1 MPPNTVAG
9 FAATA
14 GSKSRQRTLTHDF
27 DGLFL
32 WSFAQSSPLRPRMHG
47 RGLLA
52 ALRNFFSVPPAASP
66 AVLAVV
72 AGGSEPLLTLHLLA
86 LLSGLS
92 LAEAHGGDDA
102 RTLDVHA
109 MSREVCVSLPPSII
123 EPAALMPPS
132 TVVVK
137 KATSPSSMLI
147 AASCPTCAPL
157 ASLNLVSLKLQ
168 SVVVSSKF
176 GC

>member
-1 MPPNTVAG
+1 
-9 FAATA
+9 
-14 GSKSRQRTLTHDF
+14 
-27 DGLFL
+27 
-32 WSFAQSSPLRPRMHG
+32 MHG

-72 AGGSEPLLTLHLLA
+72 AGGREPLLPLHLLA
-86 LLSGLS
+86 LLSGLA

-137 KATSPSSMLI
+137 KATRPSSMVS
-147 AASCPTCAPL
+147 AASCSTFAQ
-157 ASLNLVSLKLQ
+157 SSVVNLVADWSHDTWMR
-168 SVVVSSKF
+168 F
-176 GC
+176 